1 MAVPV
6 LRYIHG
12 DGCLHRRHPLVK
24 LAILVLLYA
33 ALFLLGGWYVPVG
46 LGIAL
51 LAAHTCVQGGT
62 GRYLGVARRFI
73 LFLVVIVSAHLF
85 LMHGTGSLSSR
96 AISGLVQAARIFGLL
111 AATSLFL
118 AVTDPVDLSDALIDL
133 LHPLDRKGRCLGGV
147 SLMLMVVFS
156 FLPLVAE
163 EADRLKTAV
172 GTRCGFGG
180 GLLSRA
186 RNAVALVAAL
196 IVGILRRAEELEI
209 SLTAR
214 RYTLGRVSRRRA
226 GTGPGA
232 WDVAILVL
240 FIFMLTAGLYAQL

>member
-6 LRYIHG
+6 LRYVYG

-24 LAILVLLYA
+24 LAILILLYT
-33 ALFLLGGWYVPVG
+33 ALFLFEGWYVPVG

-51 LAAHTCVQGGT
+51 LAVHSCVQDGPA
-62 GRYLGVARRFI
+62 RYMEVARRFI
-73 LFLVVIVSAHLF
+73 IFFLLIVAAHLF
-85 LMHGTGSLSSR
+85 LMRGEGSLYSR
-96 AISGLVQAARIFGLL
+96 AISGLVQGVRVFGLL
-111 AATSLFL
+111 AATSLFI

-133 LHPLDRKGRCLGGV
+133 LHPLDRSGRRLGGA

-163 EADRLKTAV
+163 EADRLRTAV
-172 GTRCGFGG
+172 GTRCGFDG

-186 RNAVALVAAL
+186 RNAIALLAAL

-214 RYTLGRVSRRRA
+214 RYAFGRACRRRPKA
-226 GTGPGA
+226 GPGI

-240 FIFMLTAGLYAQL
+240 LIFMFTAGLYAQL

>member
-1 MAVPV
+1 M
-6 LRYIHG
+6 LI
-12 DGCLHRRHPLVK
+12 
-24 LAILVLLYA
+24 LLYA
-33 ALFLLGGWYVPVG
+33 ALFLFGGWYVPVG
-46 LGIAL
+46 LGVAL
-51 LAAHTCVQGGT
+51 LAAHSCVQGGPA
-62 GRYLGVARRFI
+62 RYAEMARRFI
-73 LFLVVIVSAHLF
+73 IFFLLIVAAHLF
-85 LMHGTGSLSSR
+85 LMRGEGSLSSR
-96 AISGLVQAARIFGLL
+96 AVSGLVQGVRVFGLL

-133 LHPLDRKGRCLGGV
+133 FRPLDRSGRRLGGA

-163 EADRLKTAV
+163 EADRLRTAV

-186 RNAVALVAAL
+186 RDAIALVAAL
-196 IVGILRRAEELEI
+196 VVGILRRAEELEI

-214 RYTLGRVSRRRA
+214 RYTFERACRRRP

-232 WDVAILVL
+232 WDVAILL
-240 FIFMLTAGLYAQL
+240 ISIFIFAAGLYAQL